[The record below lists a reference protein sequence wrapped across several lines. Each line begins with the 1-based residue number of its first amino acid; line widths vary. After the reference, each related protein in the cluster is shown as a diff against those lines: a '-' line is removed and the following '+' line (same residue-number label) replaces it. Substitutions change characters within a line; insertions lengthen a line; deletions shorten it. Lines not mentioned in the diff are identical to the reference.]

1 MSIPSRYVVGL
12 DLGTTNC
19 AVSYVDTH
27 GLVEDAHPTIE
38 SFPIPQLIKAG
49 EVEEAEL
56 LPSFLYLPAEGEIDP
71 ASMAL
76 PWAKKREF
84 AIGRFARDH
93 GATVP
98 TRLVSSSKSWLCHPG
113 VDRRAAIL
121 PWSAEATFV
130 KISPVEAGRRI
141 LEHIRDAWNHG
152 VKDKSQ
158 RLEEQDI
165 ILTVPASF
173 DAVARELTIEAARQ
187 AGLEHVTLFEEPQAA
202 FYAWLHQ
209 SGEKWRKRVHP
220 GDAVLV
226 VDVGGGTSD
235 FSVIGVSDAE
245 GDLVLERIAV
255 GDHLLLGGDNMD
267 LALAHRAAARL
278 KESGA
283 KLDTVQMLGL
293 WHAARAAKEKLFSNP
308 KLDSVTLTVLG
319 RGRKV
324 VGGAI
329 KTELSRDEVQ
339 SVLVDG
345 FFPRVDKDA
354 EPVQRGGLGL
364 QELGL
369 PYVSDPAVTKHLAA
383 FLARN
388 AEPIAKLQSASEP
401 SPTGRGRSE
410 GSPSTT
416 TTTTTPN
423 ILLFNGGVFEAELLR
438 DRVRDVVASWGERP
452 VHELST
458 AGLDRAVAIG
468 AAYYGMVRRGRGV
481 RIRGGVARSYYIGV
495 ETSMPAVPGIAPPI
509 RAVCVV
515 PQGTEEGTDLEL
527 PAREFGLVLG
537 EEVEFRFLGSTS
549 RKSDQVGAVIDD
561 WEDSITELAPVRA
574 TLEPKKGQRAGQT
587 IPVRLHGK
595 VTEVGTLELWCQSRD
610 TPDRWKLEFNVRQ
623 ESP

>member
-1 MSIPSRYVVGL
+1 MSTPSRYVVGL

-19 AVSYVDTH
+19 AVSYVDTQ
-27 GLVEDAHPTIE
+27 GLADDAHPAIE

-49 EVEEAEL
+49 EIEEADL
-56 LPSFLYLPAEGEIDP
+56 LPSFLYLPAEGEID
-71 ASMAL
+71 ASGLSL
-76 PWAKKREF
+76 PWAKKRDF

-113 VDRRAAIL
+113 VDRRGAIL
-121 PWSAEATFV
+121 PWSAEAAFA
-130 KISPVEAGRRI
+130 KISPVEASRRI

-158 RLEEQDI
+158 RLEEQEI

-173 DAVARELTIEAARQ
+173 DAVARELTIEAARE
-187 AGLEHVTLFEEPQAA
+187 AGLVNVILFEEPQAA
-202 FYAWLHQ
+202 FYAWLYQ
-209 SGEKWRKRVHP
+209 SGDDWRKLVHP

-235 FSVIGVSDAE
+235 FSVIGVSDAG

-267 LALAHRAAARL
+267 LALAHRAATRL
-278 KESGA
+278 KDSGS
-283 KLDTVQMLGL
+283 KLDTVQMLGM
-293 WHAARAAKEKLFSNP
+293 WHAARAAKEKLLSNP
-308 KLDSVTLTVLG
+308 KLESVSLTVLG

-324 VGGAI
+324 VGGAL
-329 KTELSRDEVQ
+329 KTELSREEVQ
-339 SVLVDG
+339 AALVDG
-345 FFPRVDKDA
+345 FFPAVGSDA
-354 EPVQRGGLGL
+354 QPVHRGALGL

-369 PYVSDPAVTKHLAA
+369 PYVSDPAITKHLAA
-383 FLARN
+383 FLSRN
-388 AEPIAKLQSASEP
+388 AEPIAKVQAAAEP
-401 SPTGRGRSE
+401 SPSGKGQGE
-410 GSPSTT
+410 GS
-416 TTTTTPN
+416 TPN
-423 ILLFNGGVFEAELLR
+423 ILLFNGGVFEAGLLR
-438 DRVRDVVASWGERP
+438 DRVRDVVTSWGDRT
-452 VHELST
+452 VRELST

-495 ETSMPAVPGIAPPI
+495 ETSMPAVPGMAPPI

-527 PAREFGLVLG
+527 PSREFGLVLG

-561 WEDSITELAPVRA
+561 WEDSIAELAPVRA
-574 TLEPKKGQRAGQT
+574 TIEPQKGQRSGQT

-623 ESP
+623 E